1 MRRASLRHLQRGGEP
16 APRPKGDPRH
26 ADGPPLTRRLALTAA
41 WCALALGGACR
52 KSSSATP
59 SPAAPADNRG
69 VITLE
74 RVAARA
80 EVAPKS
86 PAVLTLPRGTTL
98 TVREARGDAVRV
110 VAADRDVWIPAGSFE
125 LMADREAR
133 EKRAAAV
140 ALFAPQPAR
149 AVESCP
155 VLLAPDYG
163 AARWGTLEDGDDVD
177 VVLADHDFFGVRLA
191 GKILAFVPAR
201 SVRLLPSSVPALAA
215 GPSGRGV
222 VPEVQS
228 LGVPDPGLHPT
239 PAGSA
244 PAPTAPLASL
254 PDGAEVPVLVTRVDA
269 RYPEAARRLNLGGD
283 VVLRI
288 VVEANGAVGRIDVVS
303 AGPAGMTEA
312 AVNAVRHWTYRPA
325 RVAGQPV
332 AAWKVVRVRF
342 SLAPE
347 REPPPD

>member
-1 MRRASLRHLQRGGEP
+1 
-16 APRPKGDPRH
+16 
-26 ADGPPLTRRLALTAA
+26 
-41 WCALALGGACR
+41 
-52 KSSSATP
+52 
-59 SPAAPADNRG
+59 
-69 VITLE
+69 
-74 RVAARA
+74 
-80 EVAPKS
+80 
-86 PAVLTLPRGTTL
+86 VLTLPRGTAL

-110 VAADRDVWIPAGSFE
+110 AAAGRDVWIPAGSFE
-125 LMADREAR
+125 LMSDSEAR

-140 ALFAPQPAR
+140 ASFAPQPAR

-201 SVRLLPSSVPALAA
+201 CVRLLPSSVPALAGA
-215 GPSGRGV
+215 HSGRGV

-228 LGVPDPGLHPT
+228 RDPDPGPHPT
-239 PAGSA
+239 SEGRP
-244 PAPTAPLASL
+244 PAPPAVAGATEHGVPASPPPAEAVPVPRAPLASL

-269 RYPEAARRLNLGGD
+269 RYPEAARRLNLSGE

-288 VVEANGAVGRIDVVS
+288 VVEANGSVGRIDVVS

-312 AVNAVRHWTYRPA
+312 AVDAVRHWTYRAA

-332 AAWKVVRVRF
+332 AVWKLVRVRF
-342 SLAPE
+342 TRTPE

>member
-1 MRRASLRHLQRGGEP
+1 
-16 APRPKGDPRH
+16 
-26 ADGPPLTRRLALTAA
+26 
-41 WCALALGGACR
+41 
-52 KSSSATP
+52 
-59 SPAAPADNRG
+59 
-69 VITLE
+69 
-74 RVAARA
+74 
-80 EVAPKS
+80 
-86 PAVLTLPRGTTL
+86 VLTLLRGNTL
-98 TVREARGDAVRV
+98 TVREAKGDAVRV
-110 VAADRDVWIPAGSFE
+110 AAAGRDVWIPAGSFE

-140 ALFAPQPAR
+140 AAFAPQPAR

-201 SVRLLPSSVPALAA
+201 SVRLLPSSVPALDAR
-215 GPSGRGV
+215 PSGRGV

-228 LGVPDPGLHPT
+228 LGGSDPDLHPT
-239 PAGSA
+239 LASRLPAPPAVAGTAELAA
-244 PAPTAPLASL
+244 PASPPPAAAVPALPRAPLTSL
-254 PDGAEVPVLVTRVDA
+254 PEGAEPPVLVTRVDA

-283 VVLRI
+283 VILRI
-288 VVEANGAVGRIDVVS
+288 VVEANGAVGRIEVVS

-312 AVNAVRHWTYRPA
+312 AVDAVRRWTYRPA
-325 RVAGQPV
+325 RIAGQPV
-332 AAWKVVRVRF
+332 AVSKLIRVRF
-342 SLAPE
+342 SPVPE